1 MPDDFSGFIVL
12 DGDDSEAEIDD
23 AEDKI
28 VRLLTYFLI
37 YIYLDAL
44 EYDQNTLNNYWMR
57 LSMISRIIQTEVNVI
72 CRSEA
77 EADNIGRGLN
87 NS

>member
-28 VRLLTYFLI
+28 VCLLKYFLI

-44 EYDQNTLNNYWMR
+44 EYDQNTLCN
-57 LSMISRIIQTEVNVI
+57 IIFTI
-72 CRSEA
+72 YK
-77 EADNIGRGLN
+77 
-87 NS
+87 

>member
-72 CRSEA
+72 
-77 EADNIGRGLN
+77 
-87 NS
+87 

>member
-28 VRLLTYFLI
+28 VRLLKYFLI

-44 EYDQNTLNNYWMR
+44 EYDQNTLCN
-57 LSMISRIIQTEVNVI
+57 IIFTVYK
-72 CRSEA
+72 
-77 EADNIGRGLN
+77 
-87 NS
+87 